1 MTRYYYQLAAA
12 ALVLLLVGCAHRGV
26 SRQARGLDDRPVG
39 ARLSESQ
46 AIEIAKRAVERL
58 GAKLN
63 EYAVP
68 TARYRPSDPKMFSLL
83 VVEQP
88 GGPPPGD
95 HVWVIDFGW
104 EVNSYYPGGDLSVY
118 IDDKTG
124 RAGFAP
130 SM

>member
-12 ALVLLLVGCAHRGV
+12 ALALLLVGCAHRSG
-26 SRQARGLDDRPVG
+26 SSQARGYDDKPVG
-39 ARLSESQ
+39 AHLSRSQ
-46 AIEIAKRAVERL
+46 AIEIAKRAAEGS

-63 EYAVP
+63 EFAAP
-68 TARYRPSDPKMFSLL
+68 TARYRPSDPKIFSLL
-83 VVEQP
+83 VGKAP
-88 GGPPPGD
+88 GEPPTGD

-104 EVNSYYPGGDLSVY
+104 GVNSYYPGGELSVY
-118 IDDKTG
+118 VDDKTG